1 MAASAAGQTLRV
13 IDAEP
18 FGDVT
23 IAPSGF
29 SGRSEVELA
38 REMATELMTSSPES
52 DADALR
58 HLRQTF
64 PDSPLTVRVAALAAI
79 MRR

>member
-1 MAASAAGQTLRV
+1 MAFAARPIRV
-13 IDAEP
+13 DDVLP

-23 IAPSGF
+23 LAPAGF

-38 REMATELMTSSPES
+38 REMADDLISSSPES

-58 HLRQTF
+58 YLRQTF
-64 PDSPLTVRVAALAAI
+64 PNSPLTVRVAALAAL